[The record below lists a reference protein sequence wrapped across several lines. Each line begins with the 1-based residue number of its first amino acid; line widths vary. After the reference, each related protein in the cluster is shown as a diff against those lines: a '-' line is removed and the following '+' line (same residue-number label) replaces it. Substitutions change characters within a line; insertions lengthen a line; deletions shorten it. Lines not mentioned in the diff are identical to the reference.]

1 MPTIHDVTARRIANM
16 KDVPYNRGPG
26 PDIITPFEAI
36 EVETVNTI
44 SDARRQLQRY
54 RRSVYV
60 AGADDLTTQV
70 ALVYYSDTDIG
81 VMDPFGKVLKRSTR

>member
-1 MPTIHDVTARRIANM
+1 MPTIHDITARRIANM

-44 SDARRQLQRY
+44 SDARRQLQGY

-60 AGADDLTTQV
+60 AGADDLATQV
-70 ALVYYSDTDIG
+70 ALVYYNGTDIG
-81 VMDPFGKVLKRSTR
+81 VMDAFGKILKRSTR